1 MFRPRVIPCLLL
13 RDNGLV
19 KSVNFKDHRYI
30 GDPLNA
36 IKIFNDKK
44 ADELIFLDINASK
57 ENRITSLEFIKK
69 LGDECNMP
77 FSVGG
82 GIKTIEDIKS
92 IINAGAEK
100 VCINSAAVIRPE
112 FIREAV
118 SIFGSSTIV
127 VCMDVKKKLFG
138 KKQVYINNGTKST
151 GISPLD
157 FAIKM
162 VEMGAGEI
170 MVNSIDQDGKMQ
182 GYDTELIAQISKSIP
197 IPVIALGGA
206 GNINHM
212 IDTAKE
218 AKASAL
224 AAGSMF
230 VYHGPRNA
238 VLINLPTRKEISE
251 KFKNIIAA

>member
-19 KSVNFKDHRYI
+19 KSIQFKDHRYI
-30 GDPLNA
+30 GDPINA

-57 ENRITSLEFIKK
+57 ENRIPSLEFIKQ

-77 FSVGG
+77 FAVGG
-82 GIKTIEDIKS
+82 GIKSIEDIKS

-100 VCINSAAVIRPE
+100 VCINTAAVQNPQ
-112 FIREAV
+112 FIKEAV
-118 SIFGSSTIV
+118 EVFGSSTIV
-127 VCMDVKKKLFG
+127 VCMDIKKKFLG
-138 KKQVYINNGTKST
+138 KKQIYLQNGSKST
-151 GISPLD
+151 GIDPLQ
-157 FAIKM
+157 FANKM

-170 MVNSIDQDGKMQ
+170 MVNSIDHDGTMK
-182 GYDTELIAQISKSIP
+182 GYDIELIEKIAKSIP

-206 GNINHM
+206 GNMNHM
-212 IDTAKE
+212 LETAKK

-238 VLINLPTRKEISE
+238 VLINLPTRKEVSE
-251 KFKNIIAA
+251 SFKSVVQV